1 MGTTTQFFE
10 VARLLPRGGPFRLA
24 NAGAWLLCALA
35 WLPGA
40 ASAQTARQLKQ
51 PIGCLIGPERVADI
65 GSPVVGVVS
74 SINVDNGDAV
84 REGQPLVV
92 LRAEVEY
99 AGVQAA
105 QVRARLDADE
115 RAAQANLELARQ
127 RYSRAVQLQSQGF
140 VSSQATEQAL
150 AEQEVAVQKLEQ
162 ARGQKRISERELGIV
177 RAQLGQ
183 RTVRSPFSGIVTE
196 RFVNAGERVE
206 EKPLLRL
213 AKLDP
218 LRVDLVM
225 PSSRYGSVALHDQI
239 SVQPDLPGAAPVM
252 ARVTRIDKVI
262 DVASNTFRVRL
273 NLPNPGH
280 RLPAGARCRVELPP
294 VEAPALPLQSP
305 AAMPSNAVRPMI
317 PRKVAG

>member
-1 MGTTTQFFE
+1 
-10 VARLLPRGGPFRLA
+10 
-24 NAGAWLLCALA
+24 
-35 WLPGA
+35 
-40 ASAQTARQLKQ
+40 
-51 PIGCLIGPERVADI
+51 
-65 GSPVVGVVS
+65 
-74 SINVDNGDAV
+74 
-84 REGQPLVV
+84 
-92 LRAEVEY
+92 
-99 AGVQAA
+99 
-105 QVRARLDADE
+105 
-115 RAAQANLELARQ
+115 
-127 RYSRAVQLQSQGF
+127 
-140 VSSQATEQAL
+140 
-150 AEQEVAVQKLEQ
+150 
-162 ARGQKRISERELGIV
+162 
-177 RAQLGQ
+177 
-183 RTVRSPFSGIVTE
+183 
-196 RFVNAGERVE
+196 
-206 EKPLLRL
+206 L